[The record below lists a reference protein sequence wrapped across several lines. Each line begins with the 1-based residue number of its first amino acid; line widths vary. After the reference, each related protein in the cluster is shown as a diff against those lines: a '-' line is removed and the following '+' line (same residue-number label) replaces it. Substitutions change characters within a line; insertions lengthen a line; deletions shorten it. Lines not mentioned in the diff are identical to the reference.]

1 MSSSSSTEK
10 EEVKQE
16 LYYESNRYQE
26 REHCRECGSTTV
38 YTRVYFH
45 EKTNHSRWLCYCCA
59 DDYVQYRDRVPA
71 FIPWRM
77 VLGTGRKNASVNPDS
92 K

>member
-59 DDYVQYRDRVPA
+59 DDYVQYRGYRLVTVP
-71 FIPWRM
+71 IITVPQQQQQCP
-77 VLGTGRKNASVNPDS
+77 NS
-92 K
+92 